1 MPFLLSPLPYPEDAL
16 APAISARTVGLH
28 HGVHHRGYID
38 KLNALVGDG
47 PMSGMSLEEIVRKSG
62 GPGAA
67 PGLFNNAG
75 QALNHDHYWSSMRP
89 AGGGAPT
96 GALQVRL
103 ESDFGGLPAFK
114 AAFLA
119 AALGQFGSGWVWLV
133 WKSTAQALAVE
144 ATANADSP
152 MVRGD
157 VPLLA
162 IDVWEHAYYLDY
174 QSARA
179 GYVTAVVE
187 TLLNWEWAEG
197 QFLKARG

>member
-1 MPFLLSPLPYPEDAL
+1 M
-16 APAISARTVGLH
+16 
-28 HGVHHRGYID
+28 
-38 KLNALVGDG
+38 
-47 PMSGMSLEEIVRKSG
+47 
-62 GPGAA
+62 
-67 PGLFNNAG
+67 
-75 QALNHDHYWSSMRP
+75 
-89 AGGGAPT
+89 
-96 GALQVRL
+96 
-103 ESDFGGLPAFK
+103 
-114 AAFLA
+114 
-119 AALGQFGSGWVWLV
+119 WLV